1 MQIVPAQPFTW
12 DGAQYGPGD
21 PLPPSIQTWRLL
33 QHQIEAGR
41 LNLLGAAAD
50 LQLVSAGGVD
60 VDGLTLAD
68 GEYHPG
74 LADIAPNTLAGML
87 RRGRL
92 RCTNVPDMLAAAV
105 CAAAAR
111 GRIQLRVVPPAAP
124 APEEPPP
131 PPKKKPRH
139 VQE

>member
-21 PLPPSIQTWRLL
+21 PLPPSIQSWRLL
-33 QHQIEAGR
+33 PHQIEAGR
-41 LNLLGAAAD
+41 LNLLGASAD
-50 LQLVSAGGVD
+50 LQLVSAGDLDVGGVR
-60 VDGLTLAD
+60 VAD
-68 GEYHPG
+68 GGYHPG
-74 LADIAPNTLAGML
+74 IAAIAPYTLAGML

-92 RCTNVPDMLAAAV
+92 RCRNMPEMLAAAV

-111 GRIQLRVVPPAAP
+111 GRIQLRVVPPVQ
-124 APEEPPP
+124 PPP
-131 PPKKKPRH
+131 EKPTQPQKKKPIH